1 LLYLL
6 DANVLIR
13 AHEDYYP
20 IDRVPQFWD
29 WLVTVADAGYVKM
42 PFEIH
47 GEIAISNGLLKE
59 WICEADT
66 KRKLILDEEVSP
78 SLLNKVLSEGYAP
91 DLDDSEIEM
100 VGQDP
105 FLVSYAL
112 AAAERVVVTKEVSK
126 PSKRRAN
133 RKVPDVCNSVRV
145 PWMKDFEFFRALNF
159 NTSGR

>member
-20 IDRVPQFWD
+20 IDRVPQFWN
-29 WLVTVADAGYVKM
+29 WLLVVADAGQVKM

-47 GEIAISNGLLKE
+47 NEIAISKGLLRD
-59 WICEADT
+59 WICETDT

-78 SLLNKVLSEGYAP
+78 SLLNRVLSVGYAP
-91 DLDDSEIEM
+91 DLNDSELEM
-100 VGQDP
+100 IGQDP

-112 AAAERVVVTKEVSK
+112 ADSERVVVTKEVSK
-126 PSKRRAN
+126 PSKCRAN
-133 RKVPDVCNSVRV
+133 RKVPDVCNSVNV

-159 NTSGR
+159 NTTGN